1 MHVLVSGAS
10 GLIGSALVP
19 ALDTG
24 GHQVTRLVR
33 GAVDGGGDTVRWDTD
48 AGVIDAAA
56 LEGVDAVVHLGG
68 ETVAGRWTPSK
79 KERIMESRRGGT
91 GLLARTIAGLER
103 PPRTLVC
110 ASAIGAYGN
119 RGDEPL
125 TERSDTGSGFLAD
138 VVREWE
144 AATRP
149 AAEAGIRVV
158 NLRFGIVLSPRGGA
172 LGQMLTPFRLGVGGP
187 LGSGRQYMSWISIDD
202 VVGAIQHA
210 LVASRLSGP
219 VNATAPEPVTNRV
232 FSRTLGRVL
241 RRPALLPVPPVA
253 LRLLF
258 GQFADEG
265 LLWGQRVLPQR
276 LLESGYQ
283 FRHRSLEAALRHV
296 LGRTA

>member
-10 GLIGSALVP
+10 GLIGSALAP

-24 GHQVTRLVR
+24 GHRVTRLVR
-33 GAVDGGGDTVRWDTD
+33 GERDGGGETVRWDPD

-56 LEGVDAVVHLGG
+56 LEGVDAVVHLAG
-68 ETVAGRWTPSK
+68 ETVAGRWTRSK

-125 TERSDTGSGFLAD
+125 TERSATGSGFLAD

-210 LVASRLSGP
+210 LVAARLSGP
-219 VNATAPEPVTNRV
+219 VNTTAPEPVTNRV

-265 LLWGQRVLPQR
+265 LLWGQRVLPER
-276 LLESGYQ
+276 LLESGYP